1 MLNLVIGFSGLGSLF
16 RYFWMKKKRRT
27 RSWVGFVLYWSV
39 WVGYLLEM
47 GLDYLLG

>member
-27 RSWVGFVLYWSV
+27 RSWVGFVLV
-39 WVGYLLEM
+39 VVCIGVF
-47 GLDYLLG
+47 GLGIC